1 MKKKPLVRPE
11 FSDGSN
17 WFTLATLDDI
27 EVDDDIYA
35 LLQALNNEVL

>member
-1 MKKKPLVRPE
+1 MKNKPVGRPE

-17 WFTLATLDDI
+17 WFPLATLDDI

>member
-1 MKKKPLVRPE
+1 MKNKPVERPE

>member
-1 MKKKPLVRPE
+1 MKKKPLGRPE
-11 FSDGSN
+11 FNDGSN
-17 WFTLATLDDI
+17 WFPLATLDDI